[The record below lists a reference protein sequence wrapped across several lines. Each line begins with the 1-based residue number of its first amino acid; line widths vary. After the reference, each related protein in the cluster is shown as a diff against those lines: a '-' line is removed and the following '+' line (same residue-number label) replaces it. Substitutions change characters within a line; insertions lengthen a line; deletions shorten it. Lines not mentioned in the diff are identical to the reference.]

1 VVGLGVGP
9 TVDVG
14 VAVAVGVTV
23 GGGVGLPQKPGQ
35 SDGDGIAVGET
46 LAVGVGV
53 AVGLGVGGGVGL
65 EHAGP
70 NVRKTLSMRK
80 LLVSVV
86 GATYSNKMRCEPP
99 SANALR
105 SMVRKL

>member
-1 VVGLGVGP
+1 
-9 TVDVG
+9 
-14 VAVAVGVTV
+14 VTV
-23 GGGVGLPQKPGQ
+23 
-35 SDGDGIAVGET
+35 
-46 LAVGVGV
+46 AVGVGV
-53 AVGLGVGGGVGL
+53 AEGVGVGVGVGGGVGL

-70 NVRKTLSMRK
+70 NVRKTLSTRK
-80 LLVSVV
+80 VLVSVV